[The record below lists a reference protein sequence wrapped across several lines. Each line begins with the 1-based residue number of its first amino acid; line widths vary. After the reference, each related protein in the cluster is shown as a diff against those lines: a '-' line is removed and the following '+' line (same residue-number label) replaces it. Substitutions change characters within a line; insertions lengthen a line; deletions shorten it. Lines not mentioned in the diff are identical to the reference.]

1 MRTVVIGHRREGHR
15 RQGHHALVG
24 ADQPPAPLVHPPMMW
39 SADVD
44 KVGEISRAAL
54 GPVGEMVPVTAQ
66 IWVAQA
72 QPYSASLAAAARESE
87 LAEVW
92 VTALT
97 LQPCPCRRGRLVER
111 LSNGHTT
118 AELGEDAL
126 D

>member
-1 MRTVVIGHRREGHR
+1 
-15 RQGHHALVG
+15 
-24 ADQPPAPLVHPPMMW
+24 MMW